1 MKLVSDNFSKL
12 VNASSSESSTRWVFL
27 FTAILS
33 NIILWFTWVIVCII
47 KVEIV
52 DIPMGVWM
60 AYGIANGVTSI
71 AKVVQK
77 NIEEK
82 SKTCVEN

>member
-1 MKLVSDNFSKL
+1 MKIIPETFENLINSH
-12 VNASSSESSTRWVFL
+12 SETSSTRWVFL
-27 FTAILS
+27 FTAVLS
-33 NIILWFTWVIVCII
+33 NIIVWFTWVIVCII

-60 AYGIANGVTSI
+60 AYGIANGVASV

-82 SKTCVEN
+82 GN